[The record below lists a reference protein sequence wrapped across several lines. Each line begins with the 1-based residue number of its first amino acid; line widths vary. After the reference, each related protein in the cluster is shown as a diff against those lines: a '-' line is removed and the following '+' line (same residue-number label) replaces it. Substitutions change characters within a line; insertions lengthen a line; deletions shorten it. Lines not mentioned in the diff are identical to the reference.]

1 MFRIYIILVILVSS
15 VIKLSAQNDTISLTF
30 EQALNQMNSSNLAI
44 KSAEAERRS
53 NEFMRK
59 TTRGLFLP
67 KITLSASYLKLD
79 EDLGVDIS
87 GLTESYRNA
96 AGIPASTM
104 LPNTLVIQQEEL
116 ASARI
121 NLLWPIFTGGKIK
134 AANNAMDANIDNA
147 MYKIEQTR
155 NELNT
160 ELVQRYYGYR
170 LSLKAVELY
179 SEVYNAMLLHQDN
192 AKKLEDNGMI
202 SKAQRLYADIAVSM
216 AKTDL
221 ETAKNKSNTVR
232 DALKN
237 TLSDS
242 SEIRAVSEL
251 FLIKKIEPVE
261 FFQNSAV
268 ANNPQLKQVEAT
280 KTMAKQN
287 FNFEKSNYMPT
298 VAIVGSKEIA
308 EYQVSDVVPNWFVGV
323 NFSWTIFD
331 GVSRTYKTQAARA
344 TMDRVE
350 YIETKAHAD
359 ISTYVNKLYNEL
371 QSYVQQLESMET
383 TYTFA
388 VEYLRVQ
395 EKAFSEG
402 FATSRDLVDAQT
414 TINKVKTGRIK
425 IMNDYVY
432 TLAKLLEISGKSNM
446 FLDYSRREDRE
457 REDFKE

>member
-1 MFRIYIILVILVSS
+1 MYRIYLVLVIIFFS
-15 VIKLSAQNDTISLTF
+15 VIKLSAQNDTLNLTF
-30 EQALNQMNSSNLAI
+30 EQALQQMNNRNLAI
-44 KSAEAERRS
+44 KSAEAEKRS

-87 GLTESYRNA
+87 GLTNAYRNA
-96 AGIPASTM
+96 ANIPASTM

-179 SEVYNAMLLHQDN
+179 SEVYNAMLLHQSN

-221 ETAKNKSNTVR
+221 ENAKNKSNTVK

-242 SEIRAVSEL
+242 SEIRAISEL

-261 FFQNSAV
+261 FFQNSAI

-280 KTMAKQN
+280 KSMAKQN
-287 FNFEKSNYMPT
+287 YNFEKSNYLPT
-298 VAIVGSKEIA
+298 IAIVGSKEIA
-308 EYQVSDVVPNWFVGV
+308 EYQVTDIMPNWFVGV
-323 NFSWTIFD
+323 NLRWTIFD
-331 GVSRTYKTQAARA
+331 GISRTYKTQAARA
-344 TMDRVE
+344 TMDRVDF
-350 YIETKAHAD
+350 IETKAHAD
-359 ISTYVNKLYNEL
+359 ISTYINKLYNEL

-388 VEYLRVQ
+388 KEYLRVQ
-395 EKAFSEG
+395 QKAFSEG

>member
-1 MFRIYIILVILVSS
+1 MIIAIIVLSIVS
-15 VIKLSAQNDTISLTF
+15 LSAQNDTISLTF

-44 KSAEAERRS
+44 KSAEAEKRS

-87 GLTESYRNA
+87 GLTEAYRDA
-96 AGIPASTM
+96 ANIPASTM
-104 LPNTLVIQQEEL
+104 LPNTLIIQQEEL

-147 MYKIEQTR
+147 LYKIEQTR

-179 SEVYNAMLLHQDN
+179 SEVYQAMLLHQDN
-192 AKKLEDNGMI
+192 AKKLEENGMI
-202 SKAQRLYADIAVSM
+202 SKAQRLYTDIAVSM

-221 ETAKNKSNTVR
+221 ENAKNKSNTVK

-242 SEIRAVSEL
+242 SEIRAISEL
-251 FLIKKIEPVE
+251 FLIKKIEPVS
-261 FFQNSAV
+261 FFQNYAI

-287 FNFEKSNYMPT
+287 YNLEKSNYLPT
-298 VAIVGSKEIA
+298 IAVVGSKRIA
-308 EYQVSDVVPNWFVGV
+308 EYQVTDMIPNWFVGV
-323 NFSWTIFD
+323 NLRWTIFN

-344 TMDRVE
+344 TMDRVDF
-350 YIETKAHAD
+350 IQSKAHAD
-359 ISTYVNKLYNEL
+359 ISTYINKLYDEL

-388 VEYLRVQ
+388 KEYLRVQ
-395 EKAFSEG
+395 QKAFSEG

-414 TINKVKTGRIK
+414 TINKVKTARIK

-457 REDFKE
+457 REDFED